1 MSKTNKINYS
11 FKSKFI
17 RQEIFKTALKAKKG
31 HIPPAYSWVEN
42 AVVLF
47 YTKIF
52 NFFKKKDIFILSKGH
67 GCLTLYVVLA
77 DLGLISKKSLYS
89 FGGDGSLLPG
99 HPDTKI
105 NKIEN
110 CSGSLGH
117 GLGVACGKSLSLKMR
132 KSSNHVIVLLGDGE
146 CQEGS
151 IWEACIFAAHNKLNN
166 LIAIIDRNKL
176 SATNFTE
183 KIGALEPLDKKF
195 KSFGWN
201 TFVIN
206 GHNYNDIYKTFK
218 KAKKS
223 KKPVCIISNTI
234 KGKGI
239 KFMENKKEW
248 HHQIPN
254 KKQILTAMKEL
265 KIDKLYE

>member
-1 MSKTNKINYS
+1 MLQINKKKY
-11 FKSKFI
+11 FYKSKFI
-17 RQEIFKTALKAKKG
+17 RQEVLKTALKAKKG
-31 HIPPAYSWVEN
+31 HIPPAYSWIEI
-42 AVVLF
+42 AVILF

-52 NFFKKKDIFILSKGH
+52 TFFKNKDIFILSKGH
-67 GCLTLYVVLA
+67 GCLTLYVILA
-77 DLGLISKKSLYS
+77 DLGLINKKSLRS

-105 NKIEN
+105 NKVEN

-117 GLGVACGKSLSLKMR
+117 GLGVACGKSLSLKMQ

-183 KIGALEPLDKKF
+183 EIGALEPLDKKF
-195 KSFGWN
+195 KSFGWD
-201 TFVIN
+201 TFIIN
-206 GHNYNDIYKTFK
+206 GHSYNEIYNSLA
-218 KAKKS
+218 KAKRS

-254 KKQILTAMKEL
+254 QKQTLIAMKEL
-265 KIDKLYE
+265 KINKLYE